1 MPKGLQDRRVN
12 FRITGKSAWRCGHRA
27 HSRLIGRDENPGR
40 HAGRQENQIA
50 QPGTQPAKRRTRRS
64 LGENQDRH
72 STKADGQGERVLP
85 KACSRG
91 WSDQPAAGRVGHQ
104 PPGRCDGARLA
115 QKTAHSGAGKPIT
128 AAQSK
133 VMDMPDPQLI
143 DCPNCRTTN
152 RVPLEKI
159 QQGLQPVCGRCKTP
173 LSVSSK
179 PLVVTDATFS
189 AVVESFT
196 IAGTSRSVGAMV
208 RSLPDGIAGDRC
220 TGYGTGRA
228 GPRGQTEC
236 RRQSRDGGALQ
247 G

>member
-1 MPKGLQDRRVN
+1 MQQYDLVVCPNHHQQLTLEVINRL
-12 FRITGKSAWRCGHRA
+12 RA
-27 HSRLIGRDENPGR
+27 E
-40 HAGRQENQIA
+40 
-50 QPGTQPAKRRTRRS
+50 
-64 LGENQDRH
+64 LGIN
-72 STKADGQGERVLP
+72 L
-85 KACSRG
+85 
-91 WSDQPAAGRVGHQ
+91 
-104 PPGRCDGARLA
+104 PGRCGGARLA

-189 AVVESFT
+189 AVVEASPLPVLLDLWAPWCGPCRTVSPVIDALATELAGRVRVAKLNVDDNPATAARFKVSGIPALLVLKAGREADRIVGVQPKAEILRRLEQA
-196 IAGTSRSVGAMV
+196 IA
-208 RSLPDGIAGDRC
+208 
-220 TGYGTGRA
+220 
-228 GPRGQTEC
+228 
-236 RRQSRDGGALQ
+236 
-247 G
+247 